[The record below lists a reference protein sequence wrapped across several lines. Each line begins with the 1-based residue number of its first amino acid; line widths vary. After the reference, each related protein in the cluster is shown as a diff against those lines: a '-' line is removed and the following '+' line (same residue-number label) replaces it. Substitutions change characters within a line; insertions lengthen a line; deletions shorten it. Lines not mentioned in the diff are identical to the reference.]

1 MTSDAAFEDSA
12 WFNKEFDALVAK
24 GRSTLDEAER
34 AKLYAEAQQLM
45 LRDTPYIIPFF
56 QDVLTASRDWVKGW
70 SIHPLSRTFFT
81 ETVWIDRG

>member
-1 MTSDAAFEDSA
+1 
-12 WFNKEFDALVAK
+12 
-24 GRSTLDEAER
+24 
-34 AKLYAEAQQLM
+34 M

-70 SIHPLSRTFFT
+70 NIHPLSRTFFT